1 MAGAFLFPVLLCF
14 CPLQPFKKC
23 IIFASIDAPKLDQDA
38 CPDVQF
44 TGFVFCICCASDIA
58 AAPLKLCAQLFLR
71 QTAVCAQ
78 TAEIVAHI
86 PIPSD
91 FLLHC
96 FTAAHFDQYWLQ
108 VHLFYDTMKANID
121 RYTGRFEEEIMV
133 DYKKLYALLVGAIDD
148 VIYPLSLI
156 PEAMPC
162 AAALQQALEQAEELY
177 LEMTE

>member
-1 MAGAFLFPVLLCF
+1 
-14 CPLQPFKKC
+14 
-23 IIFASIDAPKLDQDA
+23 
-38 CPDVQF
+38 
-44 TGFVFCICCASDIA
+44 
-58 AAPLKLCAQLFLR
+58 
-71 QTAVCAQ
+71 
-78 TAEIVAHI
+78 
-86 PIPSD
+86 
-91 FLLHC
+91 
-96 FTAAHFDQYWLQ
+96 
-108 VHLFYDTMKANID
+108 MKANID